1 MKEED
6 MITLR
11 QQDRNLQDALRQEEA
26 AQPQMPAD
34 LNARLMQRVEDEQPK
49 QHRTVWRWMAA
60 AACLLLIITDRLL
73 LPSNATPYESAS
85 AARHPHAA

>member
-1 MKEED
+1 

-34 LNARLMQRVEDEQPK
+34 LNA
-49 QHRTVWRWMAA
+49 
-60 AACLLLIITDRLL
+60 
-73 LPSNATPYESAS
+73 
-85 AARHPHAA
+85 